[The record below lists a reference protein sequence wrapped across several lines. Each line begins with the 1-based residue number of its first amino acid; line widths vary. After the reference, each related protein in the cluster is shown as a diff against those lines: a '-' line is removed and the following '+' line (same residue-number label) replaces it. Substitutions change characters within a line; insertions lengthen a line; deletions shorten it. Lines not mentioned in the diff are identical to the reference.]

1 MSEDKKNELDNGINE
16 QSIDE
21 ILKSFQAQK
30 ESRNYNSDKLDMPPA
45 PIKSERQMLD
55 FSAPVQEEEKP
66 AKIKHK
72 KEKKLKKEKPE
83 RQKKPK
89 KEKIS
94 KDIKK
99 DISGAIKKLLE
110 KINIKKVIKPLV
122 IAIVI
127 VAVAL
132 GAVFGIKAAV
142 TYSKT
147 AYLKPYQQKYPDVKF
162 PDGILEK
169 YCDAYG
175 EAPDAAGYI
184 KISELNINTPV
195 MPKTKKAYPMAE
207 KNTSGSVQKNYVI
220 YFDDNSLE
228 QYYKDATCYNQLA
241 SGFVEYTDFLNE
253 YNFKIVGAFYTNTK
267 AEDDAGYIFPYNV
280 TEEMTEKSTKAFI
293 DRLSSRFIYDTGLT
307 ITRADT
313 LLTISCPTDYRD
325 NFRFVVVGVL
335 RDDDEKLVA
344 TEKSKIRYPQVIYD
358 ENGQTN
364 PYRFAS
370 KWYPEIIVRSKTK
383 TQSIKDYE

>member
-1 MSEDKKNELDNGINE
+1 MSEDKKNEFDKSINE

-30 ESRNYNSDKLDMPPA
+30 ESRNDNSDKLSMPPA
-45 PIKSERQMLD
+45 PVKSERQMID
-55 FSAPVQEEEKP
+55 FSAPAQEDEKKP
-66 AKIKHK
+66 E
-72 KEKKLKKEKPE
+72 KEKKPKKERPKRE
-83 RQKKPK
+83 KKPK
-89 KEKIS
+89 KEKIK
-94 KDIKK
+94 KDIPKK
-99 DISGAIKKLLE
+99 DISGAIKKLLR
-110 KINIKKVIKPLV
+110 KINIKKIIKPLL

-127 VAVAL
+127 AAVAA

-142 TYSKT
+142 ANSKI

-175 EAPDAAGYI
+175 KAPNAAGYI
-184 KISELNINTPV
+184 KISELDINAPV
-195 MPKTKKAYPMAE
+195 MPQSKKEYPMAE
-207 KNTSGSVQKNYVI
+207 KNTSGAVQKNYVV
-220 YFDDNSLE
+220 YLDDNSLE

-241 SGFVEYTDFLNE
+241 SGFIEYSDFLND

-293 DRLSSRFIYDTGLT
+293 DRLSSRFIYDTDLT

-325 NFRFVVVGVL
+325 NFRFVVVGVM
-335 RDDDEKLVA
+335 RDDNEKLVA
-344 TEKSKIRYPQVIYD
+344 TDKSKIHYPQVIYD
-358 ENGQTN
+358 ESGQTN